1 MVSVLMMQAMA
12 IHPADGIYIK
22 HKNVIH
28 DRDDFYEPYL
38 VVERA
43 MNDAQMEHIGQIQPA
58 HEPAKNKIS
67 AADQQCSP
75 GAQMSRSEKHAS
87 QQIEK
92 NNQIAREVVYLHDD
106 SFVGPLKQKSEP
118 HSNNK
123 LMMAS

>member
-1 MVSVLMMQAMA
+1 MVSVLMMQSMA
-12 IHPADGIYIK
+12 IHPADGIHIK
-22 HKNVIH
+22 PENVVH
-28 DRDDFYEPYL
+28 DRDSFYEPYL

-92 NNQIAREVVYLHDD
+92 NNQIAREIIGFHDG
-106 SFVGPLKQKSEP
+106 SRGL
-118 HSNNK
+118 
-123 LMMAS
+123 